1 MEIAVLALGCFWGP
15 EIKFSKIDGIIKTE
29 VGYCGGNSSIT
40 TYKEVC
46 TGNTNHAEVV
56 KLDFDEKIIT
66 YEKILKIFFQIH
78 DPTTLNSQG
87 PDFGTQYRSE
97 IFYLNDNQK
106 MIAEKVLNEVNER
119 LSGKVVTKIS
129 LLKNYCPA
137 EEYHQ
142 KYLESLHI
150 PGAIFFDID
159 ENSRKDTALPHMLV
173 DQMSWDKIVSNMG
186 IKKNDEIVIY
196 DNSDVISSCRGWFNF
211 IYYGHDPKLIN
222 VLNGGLRKWL
232 KEKKKVTDEISN
244 IDKSDYKGS
253 ERKDLVKSKQ
263 AIDQNIDEKIFT
275 LIDARSRERFEGKIP
290 EPRKGLRSG
299 CIKNSFC
306 IPFNDCLND
315 DKTFKNKDQLKK
327 IFKTSIENLEQ
338 KKIVFSCG
346 SGVTACVLALAYSLI
361 NDKYLPC
368 IYDGSWAEYG
378 LI

>member
-29 VGYCGGNSSIT
+29 VGYCGGNSSIA

-56 KLDFDEKIIT
+56 KLDFDEKTIS

-142 KYLESLHI
+142 KYLE
-150 PGAIFFDID
+150 
-159 ENSRKDTALPHMLV
+159 
-173 DQMSWDKIVSNMG
+173 
-186 IKKNDEIVIY
+186 
-196 DNSDVISSCRGWFNF
+196 
-211 IYYGHDPKLIN
+211 
-222 VLNGGLRKWL
+222 
-232 KEKKKVTDEISN
+232 
-244 IDKSDYKGS
+244 
-253 ERKDLVKSKQ
+253 KQ
-263 AIDQNIDEKIFT
+263 
-275 LIDARSRERFEGKIP
+275 
-290 EPRKGLRSG
+290 
-299 CIKNSFC
+299 
-306 IPFNDCLND
+306 
-315 DKTFKNKDQLKK
+315 
-327 IFKTSIENLEQ
+327 
-338 KKIVFSCG
+338 
-346 SGVTACVLALAYSLI
+346 
-361 NDKYLPC
+361 
-368 IYDGSWAEYG
+368 
-378 LI
+378 